1 MKTARSVLFTVFSIL
16 MIISGAA
23 GLIVAVFI
31 FIERLSFPGA
41 YFILS
46 LLIMLVLAA
55 YSVIN
60 FIAGVS
66 GARNYNRRTNS
77 AVVVRL
83 PEISIVLCII
93 AIVLSCINGILLSH
107 MILMLITGIIIPVC
121 FIYAAIKKSYS

>member
-1 MKTARSVLFTVFSIL
+1 MGTARSVLFTVFSIL